1 MWQAYWAIP
10 PGMSRLE
17 QHWYRL
23 ALWVWPIGGLCHLGL
38 LLVFA
43 ATGVESLALF
53 NVGSVAVWALATFL
67 IGRDRLLPGV
77 VLVLTEVIAHAVV
90 ATLVLGLASGF
101 QAYLLLN
108 AAITGMVPLRL
119 GRLGQSSA
127 ALCLVVLAGV
137 TVFAELRPEVPV
149 ISTTIER
156 AFLAGNLTVV
166 FSLTYAYVRYFANL
180 TTASEAELE
189 AINQVARTVNSTLD
203 LDRVVEA
210 ITVALRNVFAFDQ
223 MGVFLVDPAG
233 KCLRLD
239 RSAGEPFSEDLTRR
253 LRDRGIPLGE
263 EECTMVGAVRQ
274 RETVYLPS
282 IDPRG
287 AASFGPTDRLIYEAN
302 PMDSLLLCPLELQAE
317 VIGCI
322 YFASIRREFALGP
335 GDIETIERYVA
346 TLGTAIQNARLFA
359 DAEVARGAAE
369 EANRTKSAFLA
380 NMSHELRTP
389 LNAIIGYSEMLQ
401 DEARE
406 EGREENQ
413 ADLGKILTSGRH
425 LLELI
430 NSVLDLA
437 KIEAGRMEIQREDF
451 DVAELLRGVAT
462 TVQPLVRKNGNQF
475 EMGQL
480 GDLGRMSSDTMRV
493 RQMLMNLLSNAG
505 KFTKQGRIGLDA
517 ERQTE
522 SGGEWLRFRVT
533 DTGIGMT
540 EEQIERIFEEF
551 SQAETTTAT
560 EYGGTGLGLPITRKF
575 CELLGGRIEVTSDP
589 GHGSC
594 FELVLPARA
603 PVASEAVPGISGR

>member
-1 MWQAYWAIP
+1 
-10 PGMSRLE
+10 
-17 QHWYRL
+17 
-23 ALWVWPIGGLCHLGL
+23 
-38 LLVFA
+38 
-43 ATGVESLALF
+43 
-53 NVGSVAVWALATFL
+53 
-67 IGRDRLLPGV
+67 
-77 VLVLTEVIAHAVV
+77 
-90 ATLVLGLASGF
+90 
-101 QAYLLLN
+101 
-108 AAITGMVPLRL
+108 
-119 GRLGQSSA
+119 
-127 ALCLVVLAGV
+127 
-137 TVFAELRPEVPV
+137 
-149 ISTTIER
+149 
-156 AFLAGNLTVV
+156 
-166 FSLTYAYVRYFANL
+166 
-180 TTASEAELE
+180 
-189 AINQVARTVNSTLD
+189 
-203 LDRVVEA
+203 
-210 ITVALRNVFAFDQ
+210 
-223 MGVFLVDPAG
+223 
-233 KCLRLD
+233 
-239 RSAGEPFSEDLTRR
+239 
-253 LRDRGIPLGE
+253 
-263 EECTMVGAVRQ
+263 
-274 RETVYLPS
+274 
-282 IDPRG
+282 
-287 AASFGPTDRLIYEAN
+287 
-302 PMDSLLLCPLELQAE
+302 
-317 VIGCI
+317 
-322 YFASIRREFALGP
+322 
-335 GDIETIERYVA
+335 
-346 TLGTAIQNARLFA
+346 
-359 DAEVARGAAE
+359 
-369 EANRTKSAFLA
+369 
-380 NMSHELRTP
+380 MSHELRTP